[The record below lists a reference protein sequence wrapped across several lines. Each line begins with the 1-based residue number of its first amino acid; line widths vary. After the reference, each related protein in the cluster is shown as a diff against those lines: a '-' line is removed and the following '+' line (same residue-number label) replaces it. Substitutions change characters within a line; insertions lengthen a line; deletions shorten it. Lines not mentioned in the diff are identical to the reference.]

1 MQCGAGEGA
10 DFRGDANGVF
20 VGVVGRLAQVDEE
33 GEAAREDDELA
44 VALVNV
50 KDVNF
55 EGAGDVGAGG
65 EGGGG

>member
-33 GEAAREDDELA
+33 GEAAGEDDELA
-44 VALVNV
+44 VALV
-50 KDVNF
+50 DVEDVDL
-55 EGAGDVGAGG
+55 EGAGNPGAGG
-65 EGGGG
+65 TRG